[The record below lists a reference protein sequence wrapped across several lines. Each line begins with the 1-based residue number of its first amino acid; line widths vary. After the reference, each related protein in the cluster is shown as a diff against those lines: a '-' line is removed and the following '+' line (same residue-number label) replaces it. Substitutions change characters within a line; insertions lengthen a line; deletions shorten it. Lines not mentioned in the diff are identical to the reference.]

1 MRCPFPPCLWT
12 AKRPTGVV
20 SETTANAWAVE
31 ITLHMGRH
39 APQRVSVVDVGL
51 DEGDLLVA

>member
-12 AKRPTGVV
+12 VNRPIGLV
-20 SETTANAWAVE
+20 SEMTAAAWTAE
-31 ITLHMGRH
+31 ITQHMGRH